1 MFFAIKS
8 LTRRFGGLIAV
19 ADISFMI
26 EKGEIVAIFG
36 PNGSGKTTLLSLIAG
51 LIRPTSGEVRWKSEV
66 ISGWKPHRIAAAG
79 IVKTFQNPQLFP
91 ELTVVEHILIAAHL
105 PLKRRFGLRRLYTLL
120 RRQEV
125 DPQLARQVSRVL
137 ELCRLDAVRDEPAAG
152 LSYGNEKMLG
162 VAMALLCAP
171 ELLLLDEPATG
182 LGHDEIKN
190 LDAVLRDLRQDGM
203 TLCIIDHQVRFL
215 GQLANRAIALHHGS
229 KIAEGSPDQVL
240 ADPKVA
246 AAYLGRVHA

>member
-1 MFFAIKS
+1 MFFAVES
-8 LTRRFGGLIAV
+8 LTRRFGGLVAV
-19 ADISFMI
+19 ADISFAI

-51 LIRPTSGEVRWKSEV
+51 LVRATSGKVRWKSEV
-66 ISGWKPHRIAAAG
+66 ISGWKPHQIAAAG

-105 PLKRRFGLRRLYTLL
+105 PLKRRFGLRRLITLL
-120 RRQEV
+120 RRREV
-125 DPQLARQVSRVL
+125 DPELARQVSRIL
-137 ELCRLDAVRDEPAAG
+137 ELCRLDIVHDEPAAG

-190 LDAVLRDLRQDGM
+190 LDAVLRDLRREGM

-215 GQLANRAIALHHGS
+215 GQLADRAIALHHGS
-229 KIAEGSPDQVL
+229 KIAEGAPDRVL

-246 AAYLGRVHA
+246 AAYLGHGHA